1 MAMDTRT
8 LMKPF
13 TEAVNAAYDRV
24 EPEIERHGVKF
35 VNGNQIAE
43 AVWED
48 PAVKEAMRDPAVLK
62 AMHGLVTMELWKL
75 APMLERLART
85 EAMLT
90 AKMEQ
95 GELKGSEPRLLRLA
109 KFLSE
114 RKAELGNFQVAMLI
128 IDFIAAGYTQPDLPP
143 PA

>member
-1 MAMDTRT
+1 
-8 LMKPF
+8 MKPF

-24 EPEIERHGVKF
+24 EAKTERHGVKF
-35 VNGNQIAE
+35 VNGKQIAK

-48 PAVKEAMRDPAVLK
+48 PAVKEAMRDPAVLN

-75 APMLERLART
+75 APMLERLARA

-95 GELKGSEPRLLRLA
+95 GEFKGSEARLLRLA
-109 KFLSE
+109 KFLGE
-114 RKAELGNFQVAMLI
+114 RKAEPGNFQVAMLI

-143 PA
+143 RA